1 MKQVLYHIFHNPR
14 CSKSREALKL
24 LSVKTD
30 DYKIIK
36 YLEVE
41 INKRDLTKIIEQL
54 KISSNNILRKN
65 EKTYKNLKL
74 SNTNLTI
81 IEIVNLILTYPILL
95 QRPIIAKYQN
105 NNLVKTLIGRPPE
118 KILSILD

>member
-54 KISSNNILRKN
+54 KISSNDILRKN

-81 IEIVNLILTYPILL
+81 NEIVNLISTYPILL

-118 KILSILD
+118 KILSIFD

>member
-1 MKQVLYHIFHNPR
+1 MKQVQYHIFHNPR

-41 INKRDLTKIIEQL
+41 INKKDLTKIIEEL

-81 IEIVNLILTYPILL
+81 NEIVNLILTYPILL

-105 NNLVKTLIGRPPE
+105 NNLLKTLIGRPPE
-118 KILSILD
+118 EILSILD

>member
-41 INKRDLTKIIEQL
+41 INKKDLTKIIEEL

-118 KILSILD
+118 EILSILD

>member
-1 MKQVLYHIFHNPR
+1 M
-14 CSKSREALKL
+14 
-24 LSVKTD
+24 SVKTD

-41 INKRDLTKIIEQL
+41 TNKRDLTKIIEQL

-81 IEIVNLILTYPILL
+81 NEIVNLILTYPILL

>member
-1 MKQVLYHIFHNPR
+1 VKQVLYHIYHNPR

-24 LSVKTD
+24 LSIKTD
-30 DYKIIK
+30 NYKIIK

-81 IEIVNLILTYPILL
+81 NEIVNLILTYPILL

-118 KILSILD
+118 KILSIFD

>member
-1 MKQVLYHIFHNPR
+1 MKQVLYHIYHNPR

-41 INKRDLTKIIEQL
+41 MDKRDLTKIIEQL
-54 KISSNNILRKN
+54 KISSNNILRKS

-74 SNTNLTI
+74 SNTNLSI
-81 IEIVNLILTYPILL
+81 SEIVNLILTYPILL

-105 NNLVKTLIGRPPE
+105 NNLVKTLKGSRPE

>member
-41 INKRDLTKIIEQL
+41 MDKRDLTKIIEQL
-54 KISSNNILRKN
+54 KISSNNILRKS

-74 SNTNLTI
+74 SNTNLAI
-81 IEIVNLILTYPILL
+81 NEIVNLIVTYPILL

-118 KILSILD
+118 KILSIFD

>member
-1 MKQVLYHIFHNPR
+1 MKQVLYHIYHNPR

-24 LSVKTD
+24 LSIKTD
-30 DYKIIK
+30 NYKIIK

-65 EKTYKNLKL
+65 EKTYKNFKL

-81 IEIVNLILTYPILL
+81 NEIVNLILTYPILL

-105 NNLVKTLIGRPPE
+105 NNLLKTLIGRPPE
-118 KILSILD
+118 EILSILD

>member
-54 KISSNNILRKN
+54 KISSNDILRKN

-81 IEIVNLILTYPILL
+81 NGIVNLILTYPILL
-95 QRPIIAKYQN
+95 ERPIIAKYQN

-118 KILSILD
+118 KILSIFD

>member
-1 MKQVLYHIFHNPR
+1 MRQVLYHIFHNPR

-81 IEIVNLILTYPILL
+81 NEIVNLILTYPILL

-118 KILSILD
+118 KILSIFD

>member
-1 MKQVLYHIFHNPR
+1 MKQVLYHIYHNPR
-14 CSKSREALKL
+14 CSKSREAIKL

-81 IEIVNLILTYPILL
+81 NEIVNLILTYPILL

-118 KILSILD
+118 KILSIFD